1 MTCCGLIIERA
12 DREPI
17 PVPLTGVSVQARI
30 IDLVAEVT
38 IQQRYVNKENQP
50 IEAVYLFP
58 LDEGIQ
64 FQRIILLGNDGEFWI
79 IVGAGICKF
88 TAEVDG
94 RVIEGVVKET
104 KKAREDYDEAIQSGH
119 SAFLVEEKLPDVF
132 KVCLA
137 LVTHFS
143 FKLSLKFDSL
153 NHFRS
158 IRLK

>member
-64 FQRIILLGNDGEFWI
+64 FQRIILLGNDGEF
-79 IVGAGICKF
+79 
-88 TAEVDG
+88 
-94 RVIEGVVKET
+94 
-104 KKAREDYDEAIQSGH
+104 
-119 SAFLVEEKLPDVF
+119 
-132 KVCLA
+132 
-137 LVTHFS
+137 
-143 FKLSLKFDSL
+143 
-153 NHFRS
+153 
-158 IRLK
+158 